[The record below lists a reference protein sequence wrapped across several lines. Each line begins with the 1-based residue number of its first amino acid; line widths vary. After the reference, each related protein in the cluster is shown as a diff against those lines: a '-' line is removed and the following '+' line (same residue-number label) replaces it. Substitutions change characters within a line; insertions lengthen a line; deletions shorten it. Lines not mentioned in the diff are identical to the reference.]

1 MLQNLFHSKRLLTP
15 RNKPV
20 KEPQR
25 QEMRH
30 PMFQG
35 LRGCSKSSNL
45 VLFAIQDHYLYR
57 ELFGEDMVRHIE
69 DQLKD
74 SLISCGAD
82 LTSQD
87 DVHCLTSE
95 SGEYLLLWPTRDRE
109 NLADLAYAIKI
120 KAQDELKRTML
131 KWTGREVELG
141 IGFARFGADGG
152 GDWEKRFLQA
162 VTEARRSARSHLDI
176 SGLEIA
182 ARFNELLL
190 NKSVHA
196 FYQPILDFS
205 TGSIMGWEALARGP
219 AGTSFQSPIMLF
231 ELAEQLERL
240 FALEELCREKAI
252 TNLGEIAPDQRLFL
266 NIHPRTMVDPEF
278 TPGKTLSL
286 LERAGMKP
294 ANIVFEITERH
305 SLQDFGLFYRTL
317 EHYRSQ
323 GFQVAVDD
331 VGAGYSG
338 LSSIAEIQPDFIKID
353 MSLVANVDRDPVK
366 RALLETITT
375 FAEKIGSKIIAEGI
389 ETRAQAIC
397 LLDIGVHYGQGYF
410 LARPAFPRPGLAVD
424 ADELRLVGD
433 LSQKSLTCSMPV
445 GNLAEA
451 PHAVSAEFLVS
462 DAQHFFEKNRT
473 FSSLVVT
480 EDDKPKGLIMEYH
493 LNRQLSSQYGVA
505 LFYKRPVSSIMDE
518 NPLSVDETTPVE
530 QVAKQAMQ
538 REHLKAYDDIIVTKR
553 GKLFGVVTVQKIMN
567 TLAHVQVEMAK
578 GTNPLTGLPTRLS
591 FRFAGYYDELAR
603 LKNEASRPVD
613 IFCIEEEPRDERF
626 IGGLV
631 HESLR
636 LARRMARAD
645 TMVYLPKLKCHCVSN
660 VTAAVKLNVGIC
672 SEDERA
678 IRHDFLL
685 NDKIVDLLAVGYPDF
700 TAVDAIEV
708 GVGNEGF
715 PLYRKLGLILMGM
728 NPLAV
733 DLVGARLLGFGLDDV
748 PYLKRAVERG
758 YSPGRIEDVVIAGD
772 LRTLEDVDAAAARL
786 KPYDDDFYQWMD
798 INKELKRLNSPMR
811 FFHGPYRAGSDEKC
825 LTGCVMGLKM
835 FLAAF
840 EKYAGPAAFAQAKP
854 CVFVIGRVPEEI
866 DVKGSDAFLF
876 GACAQANLKNAR
888 KVIRIDKCFTTV
900 TDMMMKCGTMLRMPS
915 PIRDRE
921 YLLPIIQALLRAS
934 LNKTLSGRYAQDIGY
949 FTAKRLLRRI

>member
-1 MLQNLFHSKRLLTP
+1 MLQNLFQSKRLLTL
-15 RNKPV
+15 RNRAP

-25 QEMRH
+25 PETRP
-30 PMFQG
+30 PMLQG
-35 LRGCSKSSNL
+35 LRRAGGSNL

-69 DQLKD
+69 NQLKD
-74 SLISCGAD
+74 SLIVCGAD
-82 LTSQD
+82 LTCQD
-87 DVHCLTSE
+87 EVHCLTSE
-95 SGEYLLLWPTRDRE
+95 SGEYLLLWPSRDKE

-141 IGFARFGADGG
+141 IGFARFGAGGG

-190 NKSVHA
+190 NKGVSA

-205 TGSIMGWEALARGP
+205 SGSIMGWEALARGP

-353 MSLVANVDRDPVK
+353 MSLVNNVDRDPVK

-462 DAQHFFEKNRT
+462 EAQHFFEKNRT

-480 EDDKPKGLIMEYH
+480 EEDKPKGLIMEYH

-505 LFYKRPVSSIMDE
+505 LFYKRPVNSIMDE

-538 REHLKAYDDIIVTKR
+538 REHLKAYDDVIVTKR

-578 GTNPLTGLPTRLS
+578 GTNPLTGLPGNVFLEQEIEARIAKKKSFSLIYADLDHFKVYNDTYGFKNGDRIIKLAADILS
-591 FRFAGYYDELAR
+591 WAVKKYGPGDAR
-603 LKNEASRPVD
+603 L
-613 IFCIEEEPRDERF
+613 CH
-626 IGGLV
+626 IGGDDFVILSNTESAEPICRGAIRCFKRLV
-631 HESLR
+631 RGCYCLADRQKGWIQAVGRDGQERQFPLVSMSLGIMEI
-636 LARRMARAD
+636 AG
-645 TMVYLPKLKCHCVSN
+645 KC
-660 VTAAVKLNVGIC
+660 TLLEIG
-672 SEDERA
+672 ERA
-678 IRHDFLL
+678 AHIKKFA
-685 NDKIVDLLAVGYPDF
+685 KSFP
-700 TAVDAIEV
+700 
-708 GVGNEGF
+708 GN
-715 PLYRKLGLILMGM
+715 
-728 NPLAV
+728 
-733 DLVGARLLGFGLDDV
+733 
-748 PYLKRAVERG
+748 
-758 YSPGRIEDVVIAGD
+758 S
-772 LRTLEDVDAAAARL
+772 
-786 KPYDDDFYQWMD
+786 
-798 INKELKRLNSPMR
+798 
-811 FFHGPYRAGSDEKC
+811 
-825 LTGCVMGLKM
+825 
-835 FLAAF
+835 
-840 EKYAGPAAFAQAKP
+840 YA
-854 CVFVIGRVPEEI
+854 
-866 DVKGSDAFLF
+866 
-876 GACAQANLKNAR
+876 
-888 KVIRIDKCFTTV
+888 
-900 TDMMMKCGTMLRMPS
+900 
-915 PIRDRE
+915 RDRRPPLGSE
-921 YLLPIIQALLRAS
+921 PEAAP
-934 LNKTLSGRYAQDIGY
+934 TCA
-949 FTAKRLLRRI
+949 A

>member
-1 MLQNLFHSKRLLTP
+1 MIQNLFQSKRLLTL
-15 RNKPV
+15 RNKAP

-25 QEMRH
+25 QEMRP
-30 PMFQG
+30 PMLQG
-35 LRGCSKSSNL
+35 LRRAGGSNL

-74 SLISCGAD
+74 SLIACGAD
-82 LTSQD
+82 LTCQD

-95 SGEYLLLWPTRDRE
+95 SGEYLLLWPSLDKE
-109 NLADLAYAIKI
+109 DLADLAYAIKI

-141 IGFARFGADGG
+141 IGFARFGAGGG

-190 NKSVHA
+190 NKGVSA

-205 TGSIMGWEALARGP
+205 SGSIMGWEALARGP

-252 TNLGEIAPDQRLFL
+252 TNLGEIATDQRLFL

-286 LERAGMKP
+286 LERVGMKP
-294 ANIVFEITERH
+294 ANIVFEITERQ

-353 MSLVANVDRDPVK
+353 MSLVNNVDRDPVK

-462 DAQHFFEKNRT
+462 EAQHFFEKNRT
-473 FSSLVVT
+473 FSSLIIT

-505 LFYKRPVSSIMDE
+505 LFYKRPVNSIMDE
-518 NPLSVDETTPVE
+518 NPLSVDETAPVE

-538 REHLKAYDDIIVTKR
+538 REHLKAYDDVIVTKR

-578 GTNPLTGLPTRLS
+578 GTNPLTGLPGNVFLEQEIEARIAKKKSFSLIYADLDHFKVYNDTYGFKNGDRIIKLAADILS
-591 FRFAGYYDELAR
+591 WAVKKYGPGDAR
-603 LKNEASRPVD
+603 L
-613 IFCIEEEPRDERF
+613 CH
-626 IGGLV
+626 IGGDDFVILSNTESAESICRGSIRCFKRLV
-631 HESLR
+631 RGCYCLADRQKGWIQAVGRDGQERQFPLVSMSLGIMEI
-636 LARRMARAD
+636 AG
-645 TMVYLPKLKCHCVSN
+645 KC
-660 VTAAVKLNVGIC
+660 TLLEIG
-672 SEDERA
+672 ERA
-678 IRHDFLL
+678 AHIKKFA
-685 NDKIVDLLAVGYPDF
+685 KSFP
-700 TAVDAIEV
+700 
-708 GVGNEGF
+708 GN
-715 PLYRKLGLILMGM
+715 
-728 NPLAV
+728 
-733 DLVGARLLGFGLDDV
+733 
-748 PYLKRAVERG
+748 
-758 YSPGRIEDVVIAGD
+758 S
-772 LRTLEDVDAAAARL
+772 
-786 KPYDDDFYQWMD
+786 
-798 INKELKRLNSPMR
+798 
-811 FFHGPYRAGSDEKC
+811 
-825 LTGCVMGLKM
+825 
-835 FLAAF
+835 
-840 EKYAGPAAFAQAKP
+840 YA
-854 CVFVIGRVPEEI
+854 
-866 DVKGSDAFLF
+866 
-876 GACAQANLKNAR
+876 
-888 KVIRIDKCFTTV
+888 
-900 TDMMMKCGTMLRMPS
+900 
-915 PIRDRE
+915 RDRRPPLGSE
-921 YLLPIIQALLRAS
+921 PE
-934 LNKTLSGRYAQDIGY
+934 
-949 FTAKRLLRRI
+949 TAPTCAA

>member
-1 MLQNLFHSKRLLTP
+1 MLQNLFQSKRLLTL
-15 RNKPV
+15 RNRAP

-25 QEMRH
+25 PETRP
-30 PMFQG
+30 PMLQG
-35 LRGCSKSSNL
+35 LRRAGGSNL

-69 DQLKD
+69 NQLKD
-74 SLISCGAD
+74 SLIVCGAD
-82 LTSQD
+82 LTCQD
-87 DVHCLTSE
+87 EVHCLTSE
-95 SGEYLLLWPTRDRE
+95 SGEYLLLWPSRDKE

-141 IGFARFGADGG
+141 IGFARFGAGGG

-190 NKSVHA
+190 NKGVSA

-205 TGSIMGWEALARGP
+205 SGSIMGWEALARGP

-353 MSLVANVDRDPVK
+353 MSLVNNVDRDPVK

-462 DAQHFFEKNRT
+462 EAQHFFEKNRT

-480 EDDKPKGLIMEYH
+480 EEDKPKGLIMEYH

-505 LFYKRPVSSIMDE
+505 LFYKRPVNSIMDE

-538 REHLKAYDDIIVTKR
+538 REHLKAYDDVIVTKR

-578 GTNPLTGLPTRLS
+578 GTNPLTGLPGNVFLEQEIEARIAKKKSFSLIYADLDHFKVYNDTYGFKNGDRIIKLAADILS
-591 FRFAGYYDELAR
+591 WAVKKYGPGDAR
-603 LKNEASRPVD
+603 L
-613 IFCIEEEPRDERF
+613 CH
-626 IGGLV
+626 IGGDDFVILSNTESAEPICRGAIRCFKRLV
-631 HESLR
+631 RGCYCLADRQKGWIQAVGRDGQERQFPLVSMSLGIMEI
-636 LARRMARAD
+636 AG
-645 TMVYLPKLKCHCVSN
+645 KC
-660 VTAAVKLNVGIC
+660 TLLEIG
-672 SEDERA
+672 ERA
-678 IRHDFLL
+678 AHIKKFA
-685 NDKIVDLLAVGYPDF
+685 KSFP
-700 TAVDAIEV
+700 
-708 GVGNEGF
+708 GN
-715 PLYRKLGLILMGM
+715 
-728 NPLAV
+728 
-733 DLVGARLLGFGLDDV
+733 
-748 PYLKRAVERG
+748 
-758 YSPGRIEDVVIAGD
+758 S
-772 LRTLEDVDAAAARL
+772 
-786 KPYDDDFYQWMD
+786 
-798 INKELKRLNSPMR
+798 
-811 FFHGPYRAGSDEKC
+811 
-825 LTGCVMGLKM
+825 
-835 FLAAF
+835 
-840 EKYAGPAAFAQAKP
+840 YA
-854 CVFVIGRVPEEI
+854 
-866 DVKGSDAFLF
+866 
-876 GACAQANLKNAR
+876 
-888 KVIRIDKCFTTV
+888 
-900 TDMMMKCGTMLRMPS
+900 
-915 PIRDRE
+915 RDRRPPLGSE
-921 YLLPIIQALLRAS
+921 PDPAGVCVA
-934 LNKTLSGRYAQDIGY
+934 
-949 FTAKRLLRRI
+949 

>member
-1 MLQNLFHSKRLLTP
+1 
-15 RNKPV
+15 
-20 KEPQR
+20 
-25 QEMRH
+25 MRH

-578 GTNPLTGLPTRLS
+578 GTNPLTGLPGNVFLEQEIEARIAKKKSFSLIYADLDHFKVYNDTYGFKNGDRIIKLAADILS
-591 FRFAGYYDELAR
+591 WAVKKYGPGDAR
-603 LKNEASRPVD
+603 L
-613 IFCIEEEPRDERF
+613 CH
-626 IGGLV
+626 IGGDDFVILSNTESAEPICRGAIRCFKRLV
-631 HESLR
+631 RGCYCLADRQKGWIQAVGRDGQERQFPLVSMSLGIMEI
-636 LARRMARAD
+636 AS
-645 TMVYLPKLKCHCVSN
+645 KC
-660 VTAAVKLNVGIC
+660 TLLEIG
-672 SEDERA
+672 ERA
-678 IRHDFLL
+678 AHIKKFA
-685 NDKIVDLLAVGYPDF
+685 KSFP
-700 TAVDAIEV
+700 
-708 GVGNEGF
+708 GNSYARDRRP
-715 PLYRKLGLILMGM
+715 PL
-728 NPLAV
+728 
-733 DLVGARLLGFGLDDV
+733 
-748 PYLKRAVERG
+748 
-758 YSPGRIEDVVIAGD
+758 
-772 LRTLEDVDAAAARL
+772 
-786 KPYDDDFYQWMD
+786 
-798 INKELKRLNSPMR
+798 
-811 FFHGPYRAGSDEKC
+811 GSDLE
-825 LTGCVMGLKM
+825 TV
-835 FLAAF
+835 
-840 EKYAGPAAFAQAKP
+840 PAA
-854 CVFVIGRVPEEI
+854 
-866 DVKGSDAFLF
+866 
-876 GACAQANLKNAR
+876 CA
-888 KVIRIDKCFTTV
+888 D
-900 TDMMMKCGTMLRMPS
+900 
-915 PIRDRE
+915 
-921 YLLPIIQALLRAS
+921 
-934 LNKTLSGRYAQDIGY
+934 
-949 FTAKRLLRRI
+949 

>member
-1 MLQNLFHSKRLLTP
+1 ML
-15 RNKPV
+15 
-20 KEPQR
+20 
-25 QEMRH
+25 
-30 PMFQG
+30 QG
-35 LRGCSKSSNL
+35 LRRAGGSNL

-69 DQLKD
+69 NQLKD
-74 SLISCGAD
+74 SLIACGAD
-82 LTSQD
+82 LTCQD
-87 DVHCLTSE
+87 EVHCLTSE
-95 SGEYLLLWPTRDRE
+95 SGEYLLLWPSRDKE

-141 IGFARFGADGG
+141 IGFARFGAGGG

-190 NKSVHA
+190 NKGVSA

-205 TGSIMGWEALARGP
+205 SGSIMGWEALARGP

-353 MSLVANVDRDPVK
+353 MSLVSNVDRDPVK

-462 DAQHFFEKNRT
+462 EAQHFFEKNRT

-480 EDDKPKGLIMEYH
+480 EEDKPKGLIMEYH

-505 LFYKRPVSSIMDE
+505 LFYKRPVNSIMDE

-538 REHLKAYDDIIVTKR
+538 REHLKAYDDVIVTKR

-578 GTNPLTGLPTRLS
+578 GTNPLTGLPGNVFLEQEIEARIAKKKSFSLIYADLDHFKVYNDTYGFKNGDRIIKLAADILS
-591 FRFAGYYDELAR
+591 WAVKKYGPGDAR
-603 LKNEASRPVD
+603 L
-613 IFCIEEEPRDERF
+613 CH
-626 IGGLV
+626 IGGDDFVILSNT
-631 HESLR
+631 ES
-636 LARRMARAD
+636 AE
-645 TMVYLPKLKCHCVSN
+645 P
-660 VTAAVKLNVGIC
+660 IC
-672 SEDERA
+672 RGA
-678 IRHDFLL
+678 IRCFKRLVRGCYCLADRQ
-685 NDKIVDLLAVGYPDF
+685 KGWIQAVGRDGQ
-700 TAVDAIEV
+700 ERQ
-708 GVGNEGF
+708 F
-715 PLYRKLGLILMGM
+715 PLVSMSLGIM
-728 NPLAV
+728 
-733 DLVGARLLGFGLDDV
+733 
-748 PYLKRAVERG
+748 E
-758 YSPGRIEDVVIAGD
+758 IAG
-772 LRTLEDVDAAAARL
+772 
-786 KPYDDDFYQWMD
+786 
-798 INKELKRLNSPMR
+798 
-811 FFHGPYRAGSDEKC
+811 KC
-825 LTGCVMGLKM
+825 T
-835 FLAAF
+835 
-840 EKYAGPAAFAQAKP
+840 
-854 CVFVIGRVPEEI
+854 
-866 DVKGSDAFLF
+866 
-876 GACAQANLKNAR
+876 
-888 KVIRIDKCFTTV
+888 
-900 TDMMMKCGTMLRMPS
+900 
-915 PIRDRE
+915 
-921 YLLPIIQALLRAS
+921 
-934 LNKTLSGRYAQDIGY
+934 
-949 FTAKRLLRRI
+949 

>member
-578 GTNPLTGLPTRLS
+578 GTNPLTGLPGNVFLEQEIEARIAKKKSFSLIYADLDHFKVYNDTYGFKNGDRIIKLAADILS
-591 FRFAGYYDELAR
+591 WAVKKYGPGDAR
-603 LKNEASRPVD
+603 L
-613 IFCIEEEPRDERF
+613 CH
-626 IGGLV
+626 IGGDDFVILSNTESAEPICRGAIRCFKRLV
-631 HESLR
+631 RGCYCLADRQKGWIQAVGRDGQERQFPLVSMSLGIMEI
-636 LARRMARAD
+636 AS
-645 TMVYLPKLKCHCVSN
+645 KC
-660 VTAAVKLNVGIC
+660 TLLEIG
-672 SEDERA
+672 ERA
-678 IRHDFLL
+678 AHIKKFA
-685 NDKIVDLLAVGYPDF
+685 KSFP
-700 TAVDAIEV
+700 
-708 GVGNEGF
+708 GNSYARDRRP
-715 PLYRKLGLILMGM
+715 PL
-728 NPLAV
+728 
-733 DLVGARLLGFGLDDV
+733 
-748 PYLKRAVERG
+748 
-758 YSPGRIEDVVIAGD
+758 
-772 LRTLEDVDAAAARL
+772 
-786 KPYDDDFYQWMD
+786 
-798 INKELKRLNSPMR
+798 
-811 FFHGPYRAGSDEKC
+811 GSDLE
-825 LTGCVMGLKM
+825 TV
-835 FLAAF
+835 
-840 EKYAGPAAFAQAKP
+840 PAA
-854 CVFVIGRVPEEI
+854 
-866 DVKGSDAFLF
+866 
-876 GACAQANLKNAR
+876 CA
-888 KVIRIDKCFTTV
+888 D
-900 TDMMMKCGTMLRMPS
+900 
-915 PIRDRE
+915 
-921 YLLPIIQALLRAS
+921 
-934 LNKTLSGRYAQDIGY
+934 
-949 FTAKRLLRRI
+949 

>member
-15 RNKPV
+15 RSNKPA

-35 LRGCSKSSNL
+35 LRGCAMGSNL

-74 SLISCGAD
+74 SLVSCGAD

-95 SGEYLLLWPTRDRE
+95 SGEYLLLWPSRDRE

-410 LARPAFPRPGLAVD
+410 LARPSFPRPGLAVD
-424 ADELRLVGD
+424 ADELRVVGD

-445 GNLAEA
+445 GGLAEA
-451 PHAVSAEFLVS
+451 PHAVPSEFLVS

-493 LNRQLSSQYGVA
+493 LNRQLSSQFGVA
-505 LFYKRPVSSIMDE
+505 LFYKRPVNSIMDE

-578 GTNPLTGLPTRLS
+578 GTNPLTGLPGNVFLEQEIEARIAKKKSFSLIYADLDHFKVYNDTYGFKNGDRIIKLAADILS
-591 FRFAGYYDELAR
+591 WAVKKYGPGDAR
-603 LKNEASRPVD
+603 L
-613 IFCIEEEPRDERF
+613 CH
-626 IGGLV
+626 IGGDDFVILSNTESAEPICRGSIRCFKRLV
-631 HESLR
+631 RGCYCLADRQKGWIQAVGRDGQERQFPLVSMSLGIMEI
-636 LARRMARAD
+636 AG
-645 TMVYLPKLKCHCVSN
+645 KC
-660 VTAAVKLNVGIC
+660 TLLEIG
-672 SEDERA
+672 ERA
-678 IRHDFLL
+678 AHIKKFA
-685 NDKIVDLLAVGYPDF
+685 KSFP
-700 TAVDAIEV
+700 
-708 GVGNEGF
+708 GNSYARDRRP
-715 PLYRKLGLILMGM
+715 PL
-728 NPLAV
+728 
-733 DLVGARLLGFGLDDV
+733 
-748 PYLKRAVERG
+748 
-758 YSPGRIEDVVIAGD
+758 
-772 LRTLEDVDAAAARL
+772 
-786 KPYDDDFYQWMD
+786 
-798 INKELKRLNSPMR
+798 
-811 FFHGPYRAGSDEKC
+811 GSDLE
-825 LTGCVMGLKM
+825 TV
-835 FLAAF
+835 
-840 EKYAGPAAFAQAKP
+840 PAACP
-854 CVFVIGRVPEEI
+854 G
-866 DVKGSDAFLF
+866 
-876 GACAQANLKNAR
+876 
-888 KVIRIDKCFTTV
+888 
-900 TDMMMKCGTMLRMPS
+900 
-915 PIRDRE
+915 
-921 YLLPIIQALLRAS
+921 
-934 LNKTLSGRYAQDIGY
+934 
-949 FTAKRLLRRI
+949 